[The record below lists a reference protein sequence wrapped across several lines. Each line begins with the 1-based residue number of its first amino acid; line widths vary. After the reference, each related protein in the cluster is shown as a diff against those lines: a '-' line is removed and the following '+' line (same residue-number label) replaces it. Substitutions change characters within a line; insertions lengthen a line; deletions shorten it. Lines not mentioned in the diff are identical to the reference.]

1 MTTELATPPFE
12 LSRAYA
18 NGWIAGKA
26 YPIEDDDAAAA
37 IDATAA
43 PLNPCAASER
53 VGRTGSRRRCSAA
66 RRALVA
72 RVVGGRPAPLE
83 NSLTGRRV
91 GPLWPEFGDDGTLRT
106 ISMTG
111 VQHSW
116 TAG

>member
-43 PLNPCAASER
+43 PLNPCAASDARARWADGFKAALQRRSESA
-53 VGRTGSRRRCSAA
+53 GRK
-66 RRALVA
+66 
-72 RVVGGRPAPLE
+72 GGRRK
-83 NSLTGRRV
+83 TGTP
-91 GPLWPEFGDDGTLRT
+91 GE
-106 ISMTG
+106 
-111 VQHSW
+111 
-116 TAG
+116 